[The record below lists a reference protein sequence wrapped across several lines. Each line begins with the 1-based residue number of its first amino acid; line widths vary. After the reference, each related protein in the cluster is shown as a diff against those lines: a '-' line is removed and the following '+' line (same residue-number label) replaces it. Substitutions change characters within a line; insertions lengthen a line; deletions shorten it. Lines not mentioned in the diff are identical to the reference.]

1 MGPVRVHTG
10 TVADRH
16 NFRHVALP
24 CKVVHRLR
32 HANHEAPHGEYTEL
46 RCEKAYRHAQ
56 STPEACDDD
65 GDSLPPSRCEE
76 RGWDIVE
83 HASDADQRDC
93 ECSHRNR
100 STKIAGQQGHHR
112 NDGAFPDAKQQRRP
126 EGGHRNLSEREV
138 SQFLARGRGVE
149 GVGCRLALEEALAIK
164 GGRDS
169 REPLNRHVGVGILA
183 GRKLCQR
190 FPRTH
195 DYPARQAGA
204 PPFPGLLVR
213 EPPEVGQVAGADLV
227 EAGRSAGAQG
237 SKHRDVPLHVA
248 AGIQHTVADGRG
260 VRPLEVDG
268 GAVFDQLGLRQEGGD
283 SPEPPHIGFL
293 GLIVDHRPLHGG
305 FDQASHYG
313 LSQ

>member
-1 MGPVRVHTG
+1 MGNAPARAELMKLHRDVAQLADL
-10 TVADRH
+10 ADRG
-16 NFRHVALP
+16 
-24 CKVVHRLR
+24 
-32 HANHEAPHGEYTEL
+32 HEP
-46 RCEKAYRHAQ
+46 
-56 STPEACDDD
+56 
-65 GDSLPPSRCEE
+65 
-76 RGWDIVE
+76 V
-83 HASDADQRDC
+83 
-93 ECSHRNR
+93 
-100 STKIAGQQGHHR
+100 
-112 NDGAFPDAKQQRRP
+112 
-126 EGGHRNLSEREV
+126 
-138 SQFLARGRGVE
+138 
-149 GVGCRLALEEALAIK
+149 ALEELVAPFGGCAIV
-164 GGRDS
+164 R
-169 REPLNRHVGVGILA
+169 
-183 GRKLCQR
+183 
-190 FPRTH
+190 
-195 DYPARQAGA
+195 YARQAGA

-283 SPEPPHIGFL
+283 SPAPPHIGFL